1 MLAEDSFSG
10 SAEAESR
17 ALIQQMSQSL
27 GLLRVAFDSTG
38 EAMLIVDESSAVR
51 WANQQAADLWGG
63 GITLQMVGRPLSALL
78 QFHHLDRSPLE
89 DEEPSHPLQQALSA
103 EGRTSYLIQA
113 LFAPAPAH
121 EQTQLITRS
130 VSWRQII
137 QMDQSFVLLIFRD
150 LEPLEKALARQR
162 QFINNLAHELRT
174 PLAIITGNLHRM
186 RRKKQFSDN
195 IQQFLSDASEETQ
208 RIGTLV
214 DNLLLLSELD
224 TDCHRW
230 KLQID
235 SLLNFVD
242 RWIVKL
248 NPESRGLLHIVSVNE
263 SDDYWVQLDQD
274 AFHLILD
281 NLLNNSRRFCCS
293 KPSIEIRLVQ
303 STSQILLEFIDDGP
317 GINNDDHCVAAFER
331 FSRIEEHRNVDMADG
346 SGLGLS
352 LVRSLMEGMGGSASC
367 SSAQE
372 QIGAGR
378 QGLVVTLYFPR
389 RKSSLGMKS
398 SV

>member
-78 QFHHLDRSPLE
+78 QFHHLDRSPLG

-113 LFAPAPAH
+113 LSAPAT
-121 EQTQLITRS
+121 EKTKLITRS
-130 VSWRQII
+130 VSWRQIM

-174 PLAIITGNLHRM
+174 PLAIVTGNLHRM
-186 RRKKQFSDN
+186 RRKKQFSGN
-195 IQQFLSDASEETQ
+195 VQQSLSDAMEETQ

-224 TDCHRW
+224 TDYRRW

-235 SLLNFVD
+235 SLINFVD
-242 RWIVKL
+242 RWIVRL
-248 NPESRGLLHIVSVNE
+248 NPESKALLDIVTVNE
-263 SDDYWVQLDQD
+263 SDDFRVQLDQD

-281 NLLNNSRRFCCS
+281 NLFNNSRRFCRS

-303 STSQILLEFIDDGP
+303 TVSQILLQFIDDGP
-317 GINNDDHCVAAFER
+317 GINNDDHCVAVFER
-331 FSRIEEHRNVDMADG
+331 FSRIEEHRNADMTDG

-352 LVRSLMEGMGGSASC
+352 LVKSLMEGMGGSASC
-367 SSAQE
+367 SSARE
-372 QIGAGR
+372 QIGVGR

-389 RKSSLGMKS
+389 HKSSPGMKS
-398 SV
+398 SI

>member
-1 MLAEDSFSG
+1 MLAEDSLSG
-10 SAEAESR
+10 SAEADPR

-78 QFHHLDRSPLE
+78 QFHHLDRSPLG
-89 DEEPSHPLQQALSA
+89 DEEPSHPIQQALSA

-113 LFAPAPAH
+113 LSASAP
-121 EQTQLITRS
+121 EKTQLITRS
-130 VSWRQII
+130 VSWRQIM
-137 QMDQSFVLLIFRD
+137 QMDQSFILLIFRD

-186 RRKKQFSDN
+186 RRKKQFSGN
-195 IQQFLSDASEETQ
+195 IQQSLSDAAEETQ

-224 TDCHRW
+224 NDCRRW

-235 SLLNFVD
+235 SLINFVD
-242 RWIVKL
+242 QWIVRQ
-248 NPESRGLLHIVSVNE
+248 NPESRGLLHIVTMNE
-263 SDDYWVQLDQD
+263 SDDYRVQLDQD

-281 NLLNNSRRFCCS
+281 NLLNNSRRFCRS
-293 KPSIEIRLVQ
+293 RPSIEIRLVQ
-303 STSQILLEFIDDGP
+303 TVSQILLQFIDDGP
-317 GINNDDHCVAAFER
+317 GINNDDCVAVFER
-331 FSRIEEHRNVDMADG
+331 FSRIDEHRNADITDG

-352 LVRSLMEGMGGSASC
+352 LVKSLMEGMGGSASC
-367 SSAQE
+367 SSAKE
-372 QIGAGR
+372 QIGIGR
-378 QGLVVTLYFPR
+378 QGLVVTLCFPR
-389 RKSSLGMKS
+389 HKSSLEIKNS
-398 SV
+398 I

>member
-1 MLAEDSFSG
+1 MLAEDSFLG

-63 GITLQMVGRPLSALL
+63 GITLQMVGRPLAALL
-78 QFHHLDRSPLE
+78 QFHHLDRSPLG

-113 LFAPAPAH
+113 LSASAT
-121 EQTQLITRS
+121 EKTKLITRS
-130 VSWRQII
+130 VSWRQIM

-174 PLAIITGNLHRM
+174 PLAIVTGNLHRM
-186 RRKKQFSDN
+186 RRKKQFSGN
-195 IQQFLSDASEETQ
+195 VQQSLSDAMEETQ

-224 TDCHRW
+224 TDYRRW

-235 SLLNFVD
+235 SLINFVD
-242 RWIVKL
+242 RWIVRL
-248 NPESRGLLHIVSVNE
+248 NPESRGLLHIVTVNE
-263 SDDYWVQLDQD
+263 SDDFRVQLDQD

-281 NLLNNSRRFCCS
+281 NLFNNSRRFCRS

-303 STSQILLEFIDDGP
+303 TVSQILLHFIDDGP
-317 GINNDDHCVAAFER
+317 GINNDDHCVAVFER
-331 FSRIEEHRNVDMADG
+331 FSRIEEHRNADMTDG

-352 LVRSLMEGMGGSASC
+352 LVKSLMEGMGGSASC
-367 SSAQE
+367 SSARE
-372 QIGAGR
+372 QIGVGR

-389 RKSSLGMKS
+389 HKSSPGMKS
-398 SV
+398 SI

>member
-1 MLAEDSFSG
+1 MLAEDSFLG

-63 GITLQMVGRPLSALL
+63 GITLQMVGRPLAALL
-78 QFHHLDRSPLE
+78 QFHHLDRSPLG

-113 LFAPAPAH
+113 LSAPAT
-121 EQTQLITRS
+121 EKTKLITRS
-130 VSWRQII
+130 VSWRQIM

-186 RRKKQFSDN
+186 RRKKQFSGN
-195 IQQFLSDASEETQ
+195 IYQSLSDAAEETQ
-208 RIGTLV
+208 RIGALV

-224 TDCHRW
+224 TDYRRW

-235 SLLNFVD
+235 SLMNFVD
-242 RWIVKL
+242 RWIVRL
-248 NPESRGLLHIVSVNE
+248 NTESRGLLHIVTVNE
-263 SDDYWVQLDQD
+263 SDDYRVQLDQD

-281 NLLNNSRRFCCS
+281 NLFNNSRRFCRS

-303 STSQILLEFIDDGP
+303 TVSQILLHFIDDGP
-317 GINNDDHCVAAFER
+317 GINNDDHCVAVFER
-331 FSRIEEHRNVDMADG
+331 FSRIEEHRNADMTDG
-346 SGLGLS
+346 SGLGLP
-352 LVRSLMEGMGGSASC
+352 LVKSLMEGMGGSASC
-367 SSAQE
+367 SSARE
-372 QIGAGR
+372 QIGVGR

-389 RKSSLGMKS
+389 HKSSPGMKS
-398 SV
+398 SI

>member
-78 QFHHLDRSPLE
+78 QFHHLDRSPLG

-113 LFAPAPAH
+113 LSAPAT
-121 EQTQLITRS
+121 EKTQLIKRS
-130 VSWRQII
+130 VSWRQIM
-137 QMDQSFVLLIFRD
+137 QMDQSFILLIFRD

-186 RRKKQFSDN
+186 RRKKQFSGN
-195 IQQFLSDASEETQ
+195 VQQSLSDAMEETQ

-224 TDCHRW
+224 TDYRRW
-230 KLQID
+230 TLQID
-235 SLLNFVD
+235 SLMNFVD
-242 RWIVKL
+242 RWIVRL
-248 NPESRGLLHIVSVNE
+248 NPESRGLLHIVTVNE
-263 SDDYWVQLDQD
+263 SDDYRVQLDQD
-274 AFHLILD
+274 PFHLILD
-281 NLLNNSRRFCCS
+281 NLLNNSRRFCRS

-303 STSQILLEFIDDGP
+303 TVSKILLQFIDDGP
-317 GINNDDHCVAAFER
+317 GINNDDHCVAVFER
-331 FSRIEEHRNVDMADG
+331 FSRIEEHRNADMTDG

-352 LVRSLMEGMGGSASC
+352 LVKSLMEGMGGSASC
-367 SSAQE
+367 SSARE
-372 QIGAGR
+372 QIGVGR

-389 RKSSLGMKS
+389 HKSSPGMKS
-398 SV
+398 SI

>member
-78 QFHHLDRSPLE
+78 QFHHLDRSPLG

-113 LFAPAPAH
+113 LSAPAT
-121 EQTQLITRS
+121 EKTKLITRS
-130 VSWRQII
+130 VSWRQIM
-137 QMDQSFVLLIFRD
+137 QMDQSFILLIFRD

-174 PLAIITGNLHRM
+174 PLAIVTGNLHRM

-195 IQQFLSDASEETQ
+195 VQQSLSDAMEETQ

-224 TDCHRW
+224 TDYRRW

-235 SLLNFVD
+235 SLINFVD
-242 RWIVKL
+242 RWIVRL
-248 NPESRGLLHIVSVNE
+248 NPESKALLDIVTVNE
-263 SDDYWVQLDQD
+263 SDDFRVQLDQD

-281 NLLNNSRRFCCS
+281 NLFNNSRRFCRS

-303 STSQILLEFIDDGP
+303 TVSQILLQFIDDGP
-317 GINNDDHCVAAFER
+317 GINNDDHCVAVFER
-331 FSRIEEHRNVDMADG
+331 FSRIEEHRNADMTDG
-346 SGLGLS
+346 SGLGLP
-352 LVRSLMEGMGGSASC
+352 LVKSLMDGMGGSVSC
-367 SSAQE
+367 SSAKE
-372 QIGAGR
+372 QIGVGR

-389 RKSSLGMKS
+389 HKSSPGLNS
-398 SV
+398 SI

>member
-63 GITLQMVGRPLSALL
+63 GITLQMVGRPLSTLL

-103 EGRTSYLIQA
+103 EGRSSYLIQA
-113 LFAPAPAH
+113 LSAPAT

-130 VSWRQII
+130 VSWRQIM
-137 QMDQSFVLLIFRD
+137 QMDQGFVLLIFRD

-186 RRKKQFSDN
+186 RRKKQFSGN
-195 IQQFLSDASEETQ
+195 IQQSLSDAAEETQ
-208 RIGTLV
+208 RIGALV

-224 TDCHRW
+224 TDYRRW
-230 KLQID
+230 TLQID
-235 SLLNFVD
+235 SLMNFVD
-242 RWIVKL
+242 RWIVRL
-248 NPESRGLLHIVSVNE
+248 NPESRGLLHIVTVNE
-263 SDDYWVQLDQD
+263 SDDGRVQLVQD

-281 NLLNNSRRFCCS
+281 NLFNNSRRFCRS

-303 STSQILLEFIDDGP
+303 TVSQILLQFIDDGP
-317 GINNDDHCVAAFER
+317 GINNDDHCVAVFER
-331 FSRIEEHRNVDMADG
+331 FSRIEEHRNADMTDG
-346 SGLGLS
+346 SGLGLP
-352 LVRSLMEGMGGSASC
+352 LVKSLMEGMGGSVSC
-367 SSAQE
+367 SSAEE
-372 QIGAGR
+372 QIGVGR

-389 RKSSLGMKS
+389 HKSSLGMKS
-398 SV
+398 FI

>member
-17 ALIQQMSQSL
+17 ALIQQMRQSL

-38 EAMLIVDESSAVR
+38 EAMLSVDESSAVR

-103 EGRTSYLIQA
+103 EGRSSYLIQA
-113 LFAPAPAH
+113 LSASAS
-121 EQTQLITRS
+121 EKTQLIKRS
-130 VSWRQII
+130 VSWRQIM
-137 QMDQSFVLLIFRD
+137 QMDQSFILLIFRD
-150 LEPLEKALARQR
+150 LEPLEKALARQW

-174 PLAIITGNLHRM
+174 PLAIITGNLYRM
-186 RRKKQFSDN
+186 RRKKQFSGS
-195 IQQFLSDASEETQ
+195 IQQSLSDATEETQ

-224 TDCHRW
+224 TDYRRW
-230 KLQID
+230 TLQID
-235 SLLNFVD
+235 SLKNFVD
-242 RWIVKL
+242 RWTVRL
-248 NPESRGLLHIVSVNE
+248 NPESRGLLHIVTVNE
-263 SDDYWVQLDQD
+263 SDDYRVQLDQD

-281 NLLNNSRRFCCS
+281 NLLNNSRRFCRS

-303 STSQILLEFIDDGP
+303 TVSQILLQFIDDGP
-317 GINNDDHCVAAFER
+317 GINNDDHCVAVFER
-331 FSRIEEHRNVDMADG
+331 FNRIEEHRNAGMTDG

-352 LVRSLMEGMGGSASC
+352 LVKSLMEGMGGSASC
-367 SSAQE
+367 SSLKGK
-372 QIGAGR
+372 IGVGR
-378 QGLVVTLYFPR
+378 QGLVVTLHFPR
-389 RKSSLGMKS
+389 YKSSLGMKS
-398 SV
+398 SI

>member
-10 SAEAESR
+10 SADAESR

-38 EAMLIVDESSAVR
+38 EAMLIVDESSVVR

-103 EGRTSYLIQA
+103 EGRSSYLIQA
-113 LFAPAPAH
+113 LSAPAT
-121 EQTQLITRS
+121 EKTQLITRS
-130 VSWRQII
+130 VSWRQIM

-186 RRKKQFSDN
+186 RRKKQLSGN
-195 IQQFLSDASEETQ
+195 IQQSLSDASEETQ
-208 RIGTLV
+208 RIGALV

-224 TDCHRW
+224 TDYRRW

-235 SLLNFVD
+235 SLMKFVD
-242 RWIVKL
+242 RWIVRL
-248 NPESRGLLHIVSVNE
+248 NSESRGLLHIVMVNE
-263 SDDYWVQLDQD
+263 SDDYRVQLDQD

-281 NLLNNSRRFCCS
+281 NLLNNSRRFCHS

-303 STSQILLEFIDDGP
+303 TVSQILLQFIDDGP
-317 GINNDDHCVAAFER
+317 GINNDDHCVAVFER
-331 FSRIEEHRNVDMADG
+331 FSRIEEHRNADMTDG
-346 SGLGLS
+346 SGLGLP
-352 LVRSLMEGMGGSASC
+352 LVKSLMEGMGGSVSC
-367 SSAQE
+367 SSAKE
-372 QIGAGR
+372 QIGEGR

-389 RKSSLGMKS
+389 HKSSLGMKS
-398 SV
+398 FI

>member
-10 SAEAESR
+10 SAEAESG

-51 WANQQAADLWGG
+51 WANQQAADIWGG

-103 EGRTSYLIQA
+103 EGRSSYLIQA
-113 LFAPAPAH
+113 LSAPAT
-121 EQTQLITRS
+121 EKTQLITRS
-130 VSWRQII
+130 VSWRQIM

-186 RRKKQFSDN
+186 RRKKQFSGN
-195 IQQFLSDASEETQ
+195 IQQSLSDAAEETQ
-208 RIGTLV
+208 RIGALV

-224 TDCHRW
+224 TDYRRW

-235 SLLNFVD
+235 SLTNFVD
-242 RWIVKL
+242 RWTVRL
-248 NPESRGLLHIVSVNE
+248 NPESRGLLHIVTVNE
-263 SDDYWVQLDQD
+263 SDDYRVQLDQD
-274 AFHLILD
+274 AFDLILD
-281 NLLNNSRRFCCS
+281 NLLNNSRRFCQS

-303 STSQILLEFIDDGP
+303 TVSQILLQFIDDGP
-317 GINNDDHCVAAFER
+317 GINNDDHCVAVFER
-331 FSRIEEHRNVDMADG
+331 FSRIEEHRNADMTDG
-346 SGLGLS
+346 SGLGLP
-352 LVRSLMEGMGGSASC
+352 LVKSLMEGMGGSVSC
-367 SSAQE
+367 SSAKE
-372 QIGAGR
+372 QIGVGL

-389 RKSSLGMKS
+389 HKSSLGMKS
-398 SV
+398 FI

>member
-10 SAEAESR
+10 SAESR
-17 ALIQQMSQSL
+17 SLIQQMSQSL

-78 QFHHLDRSPLE
+78 QFHHLDRSPLG

-113 LFAPAPAH
+113 LSAPAT
-121 EQTQLITRS
+121 EKTKLITRS
-130 VSWRQII
+130 VSWRQIM

-174 PLAIITGNLHRM
+174 PLAIVTGNLHRM
-186 RRKKQFSDN
+186 RRKKQFSGN
-195 IQQFLSDASEETQ
+195 VQQSLSDAMEETQ

-224 TDCHRW
+224 TDYRRW

-235 SLLNFVD
+235 SLINFVD
-242 RWIVKL
+242 RWIVRL
-248 NPESRGLLHIVSVNE
+248 NPESKALLDIVTVNE
-263 SDDYWVQLDQD
+263 SDDFRVQLDQD

-281 NLLNNSRRFCCS
+281 NLFNNSRRFCRS

-303 STSQILLEFIDDGP
+303 TVSQILLHFIDDGP
-317 GINNDDHCVAAFER
+317 GINNDDHCVAVFER
-331 FSRIEEHRNVDMADG
+331 FSRIEEHRNADMTDG

-352 LVRSLMEGMGGSASC
+352 LVKSLMEGMGGSVSC
-367 SSAQE
+367 SSAKE
-372 QIGAGR
+372 QIGEGR

-389 RKSSLGMKS
+389 HKSSLGMKS
-398 SV
+398 SI

>member
-10 SAEAESR
+10 SAEADPR

-78 QFHHLDRSPLE
+78 QFHHLDRSPLG
-89 DEEPSHPLQQALSA
+89 DEEPSHPIQQALSA

-113 LFAPAPAH
+113 LSASAP
-121 EQTQLITRS
+121 EKTQLITRS
-130 VSWRQII
+130 VSWRQIM
-137 QMDQSFVLLIFRD
+137 QMDQSFILLIFRD

-186 RRKKQFSDN
+186 RRKKQFSGN
-195 IQQFLSDASEETQ
+195 IQQSLSDAAEETQ

-224 TDCHRW
+224 NDCRRW

-235 SLLNFVD
+235 SLINFVD
-242 RWIVKL
+242 QWIVRQ
-248 NPESRGLLHIVSVNE
+248 NPESRGLLHIVTMNE
-263 SDDYWVQLDQD
+263 SDDYRVQLDQD

-281 NLLNNSRRFCCS
+281 NLLNNSRRFCRS
-293 KPSIEIRLVQ
+293 RPSIEIRLVQ
-303 STSQILLEFIDDGP
+303 TVSQILLQFIDDGP
-317 GINNDDHCVAAFER
+317 GINNDNCVAVFER
-331 FSRIEEHRNVDMADG
+331 FSRIDEHRNADITDG

-352 LVRSLMEGMGGSASC
+352 LVKSLMEGMGGSASC
-367 SSAQE
+367 SSAKE
-372 QIGAGR
+372 QIGIGR
-378 QGLVVTLYFPR
+378 QGLVVTLCFPR
-389 RKSSLGMKS
+389 HKSSLGIKNS
-398 SV
+398 I

>member
-103 EGRTSYLIQA
+103 EGRSSYLIQA
-113 LFAPAPAH
+113 LSAPAT
-121 EQTQLITRS
+121 EKTQLITRS
-130 VSWRQII
+130 VSWRQIM

-186 RRKKQFSDN
+186 RRKKQFSGN
-195 IQQFLSDASEETQ
+195 IQQSLSDAAEETQ
-208 RIGTLV
+208 RIGALV

-224 TDCHRW
+224 TDYRRW
-230 KLQID
+230 TLQID
-235 SLLNFVD
+235 SLMNFVD
-242 RWIVKL
+242 RWIVML
-248 NPESRGLLHIVSVNE
+248 DPESRGLLHIVTVNE
-263 SDDYWVQLDQD
+263 SDDYRVQLDQD

-281 NLLNNSRRFCCS
+281 NLLNNSRRFCRS
-293 KPSIEIRLVQ
+293 QPSIEIRLVQ
-303 STSQILLEFIDDGP
+303 TVSQILLQFIDDGP
-317 GINNDDHCVAAFER
+317 GINNDDHCVAVFER
-331 FSRIEEHRNVDMADG
+331 FNRIEEHRNADMTDG
-346 SGLGLS
+346 SGLGLP
-352 LVRSLMEGMGGSASC
+352 LVKSLMEGMGGSVSC
-367 SSAQE
+367 SSAKE
-372 QIGAGR
+372 QIGVGR
-378 QGLVVTLYFPR
+378 QGLVVTLYCPR
-389 RKSSLGMKS
+389 HKSSLGMKS
-398 SV
+398 SI

>member
-103 EGRTSYLIQA
+103 EGRSSYLIQA
-113 LFAPAPAH
+113 LSAPAT
-121 EQTQLITRS
+121 EKTQLITRS
-130 VSWRQII
+130 VSWRQIM

-186 RRKKQFSDN
+186 RRKKQFSGN
-195 IQQFLSDASEETQ
+195 IQQSLSDATEETQ
-208 RIGTLV
+208 RIGALV
-214 DNLLLLSELD
+214 DNLL
-224 TDCHRW
+224 
-230 KLQID
+230 ID
-235 SLLNFVD
+235 SLMNFVD
-242 RWIVKL
+242 RWIVML
-248 NPESRGLLHIVSVNE
+248 NPESRGLLHIVTVNE
-263 SDDYWVQLDQD
+263 SDDYRVQLDQD

-281 NLLNNSRRFCCS
+281 NLLNNSRRFCRS

-303 STSQILLEFIDDGP
+303 TVSQILLQFIDDGP
-317 GINNDDHCVAAFER
+317 GINNDDHCVAVFER
-331 FSRIEEHRNVDMADG
+331 FNRIEEHRNADMTDG
-346 SGLGLS
+346 SGLGLP
-352 LVRSLMEGMGGSASC
+352 LVKSLMEGMGGSVSC
-367 SSAQE
+367 SSAKE
-372 QIGAGR
+372 QIGVGR

-389 RKSSLGMKS
+389 HKSSLGMKS
-398 SV
+398 SI

>member
-10 SAEAESR
+10 SAEADPR

-78 QFHHLDRSPLE
+78 QFHHLDRSPLG
-89 DEEPSHPLQQALSA
+89 DEEPSHPIQQALSA

-113 LFAPAPAH
+113 LSASAP
-121 EQTQLITRS
+121 EKTQLITRS
-130 VSWRQII
+130 VSWRQIM
-137 QMDQSFVLLIFRD
+137 QMDQSFILLIFRD

-174 PLAIITGNLHRM
+174 PLAIITGNLHRI
-186 RRKKQFSDN
+186 RRKKQFSGN
-195 IQQFLSDASEETQ
+195 IQQSLSDAAEETQ

-224 TDCHRW
+224 NDCRRW

-235 SLLNFVD
+235 SLINFVD
-242 RWIVKL
+242 QWIVRQ
-248 NPESRGLLHIVSVNE
+248 NPESRGLLHIVTMNE
-263 SDDYWVQLDQD
+263 SDDYRVQLDQD

-281 NLLNNSRRFCCS
+281 NLLNNSRRFCRS
-293 KPSIEIRLVQ
+293 RPSIEIRLVQ
-303 STSQILLEFIDDGP
+303 TVSQVLLQFIDDGP
-317 GINNDDHCVAAFER
+317 GINNDDCVAVFER
-331 FSRIEEHRNVDMADG
+331 FSRIDEHRNADITDG

-352 LVRSLMEGMGGSASC
+352 LVKSLMEGMGGSASC
-367 SSAQE
+367 SSAKE
-372 QIGAGR
+372 QIGIGR
-378 QGLVVTLYFPR
+378 QGLVVTLCFPR
-389 RKSSLGMKS
+389 HKSSLEIKNS
-398 SV
+398 I

>member
-1 MLAEDSFSG
+1 MLAEDSFLG

-78 QFHHLDRSPLE
+78 QFHHLDRSPLG

-113 LFAPAPAH
+113 LSASAT
-121 EQTQLITRS
+121 EKTKLITRS
-130 VSWRQII
+130 VSWRQIM
-137 QMDQSFVLLIFRD
+137 QMDQSFILLIFRD

-174 PLAIITGNLHRM
+174 PLAIVTGNLHRM
-186 RRKKQFSDN
+186 RRKKQFSGN
-195 IQQFLSDASEETQ
+195 VQQSLSDAMEETQ

-224 TDCHRW
+224 TDYRRW
-230 KLQID
+230 MLQID
-235 SLLNFVD
+235 SLTNFVD
-242 RWIVKL
+242 RWIVRL
-248 NPESRGLLHIVSVNE
+248 NPESRGLLHIVTVNE
-263 SDDYWVQLDQD
+263 SDDYRVQLDQD

-281 NLLNNSRRFCCS
+281 NLLNNSRRFCRS
-293 KPSIEIRLVQ
+293 KPLIEIRLVQ
-303 STSQILLEFIDDGP
+303 TVSQILLQFIDDGP
-317 GINNDDHCVAAFER
+317 GINNDDHCVAVFER
-331 FSRIEEHRNVDMADG
+331 FSRIEEHRNADMTDG

-352 LVRSLMEGMGGSASC
+352 LVKSLMEGMGGSASC
-367 SSAQE
+367 SSARE
-372 QIGAGR
+372 QIGVGR

-389 RKSSLGMKS
+389 HKSSPGMKS
-398 SV
+398 SI